1 MSDEYVLTAADLDN
15 TFSPPIMRA
24 ASHSNPSVLK
34 AVIKYGASLDE
45 KQRSQRGL
53 SCTPF
58 WDSDLLALRYD
69 SPLLEAIT
77 AGRPVNIALL
87 LEAGADPNGLCL
99 DMLSRYSAQ
108 YLRFRRHKS
117 HVTRYEA
124 LKLIPESQSEPLTQ
138 KEIFTR
144 RMTRARFW
152 SSENFVSTSSVPW
165 TAPTALETA
174 ATTGSLEILDQ
185 ILDAHPDTTWWLGES
200 TACSIPI
207 DPLHSFLSTSTPIHA
222 AIKAGHNDVLMYL
235 LDKGFNPNTLPL
247 STITQCIS
255 PLMATIVCCEPPN
268 LEAFDLLLSYS
279 RTNRDQRTPIYN
291 VHILHFATALLSPS
305 LLVSVSASIALNN
318 AGTTALGH
326 TLLHVACLPLD
337 DTYIQIF
344 SERVYQSIHNVRT
357 FSPSWIPLKTLPH
370 EQSHKNGLISHYK
383 GVRDLPNTL
392 STIFPAQN
400 RVVAWL
406 LQSST
411 QSINVSDTDGNSP
424 MHYVAGH
431 REVNEE
437 LLQMLRAT
445 DGGED
450 VWLSQKNMWGW
461 TPRDLYEDGRSAVAE
476 PYKPFWGLTS
486 LD

>member
-1 MSDEYVLTAADLDN
+1 MMSDEYVLTAADLDN

-174 ATTGSLEILDQ
+174 AMTGSLEILDQ

-279 RTNRDQRTPIYN
+279 RTDRDQRTPIYN

-344 SERVYQSIHNVRT
+344 SEKIYQSIHSVRT
-357 FSPSWIPLKTLPH
+357 LSTSWIPLKTLPH

-383 GVRDLPNTL
+383 GVRDLPDTP
-392 STIFPAQN
+392 SRMFPTQKC
-400 RVVAWL
+400 RRLVA
-406 LQSST
+406 T
-411 QSINVSDTDGNSP
+411 
-424 MHYVAGH
+424 
-431 REVNEE
+431 E
-437 LLQMLRAT
+437 
-445 DGGED
+445 
-450 VWLSQKNMWGW
+450 
-461 TPRDLYEDGRSAVAE
+461 LYEVHHCLRYGRQ
-476 PYKPFWGLTS
+476 
-486 LD
+486 